1 MKRDGWED
9 RERQGWREMEG
20 RIGRDRDGEAEEKE
34 LRGKRCEKKVL
45 RVTVFAVYLSG
56 LNNI

>member
-1 MKRDGWED
+1 MKRDGGED

-34 LRGKRCEKKVL
+34 LRGKRCEKNV
-45 RVTVFAVYLSG
+45 
-56 LNNI
+56 